1 MYIILIREM
10 SNKTTILRTFNTHF
24 VDFIDDIIKV
34 IPENSDILA
43 AKSFF
48 EITKKANP
56 TLIIKIWFSL
66 IYSPYSTIIDSG
78 DLEFFINKNYAEDL
92 SNVQN
97 SKEILKAI
105 DSLRDPI
112 RSMSETNKEHCLK
125 YIQNLCKLSAVYN
138 SM

>member
-1 MYIILIREM
+1 M
-10 SNKTTILRTFNTHF
+10 SNKSTILRTFNTHF

-56 TLIIKIWFSL
+56 TLIVIIWFSL

-92 SNVQN
+92 STMQN

-112 RSMSETNKEHCLK
+112 RNMSETNKTHCLK
-125 YIQNLCKLSAVYN
+125 YIQNLCKLSAVYS

>member
-1 MYIILIREM
+1 M
-10 SNKTTILRTFNTHF
+10 SNKITILRTFNTHF

-66 IYSPYSTIIDSG
+66 IYSPYATIIDSG

-92 SNVQN
+92 STMQN

-112 RSMSETNKEHCLK
+112 KNMSETNKTHCLK

-138 SM
+138 SMSM

>member
-1 MYIILIREM
+1 M

-34 IPENSDILA
+34 IPENLDILA

-56 TLIIKIWFSL
+56 TLIVKIWFSL

-112 RSMSETNKEHCLK
+112 RNMSETNKTHCLK

>member
-1 MYIILIREM
+1 M

-34 IPENSDILA
+34 IPESSDILA

-56 TLIIKIWFSL
+56 TLIIKIWFTL

-92 SNVQN
+92 SNIQN

-112 RSMSETNKEHCLK
+112 RNMSETNKEHCLK

>member
-1 MYIILIREM
+1 M
-10 SNKTTILRTFNTHF
+10 SNKITILRTFNTHF

-66 IYSPYSTIIDSG
+66 IYSPYTTIIDSG

-92 SNVQN
+92 STMQN

-112 RSMSETNKEHCLK
+112 KNMSETNKTHCLK

-138 SM
+138 SMSM

>member
-1 MYIILIREM
+1 M

-66 IYSPYSTIIDSG
+66 IYSPYTTIIDSG

-92 SNVQN
+92 STMQN

-112 RSMSETNKEHCLK
+112 KNMSETNKTHCLK

-138 SM
+138 SMSM

>member
-1 MYIILIREM
+1 M

-92 SNVQN
+92 STMQN

-112 RSMSETNKEHCLK
+112 KNMSETNKTHCLK

-138 SM
+138 SMSM

>member
-1 MYIILIREM
+1 M

-66 IYSPYSTIIDSG
+66 IYSPYTTIIDSG

-92 SNVQN
+92 STMQN

-112 RSMSETNKEHCLK
+112 RNMTETNKKHCLK

-138 SM
+138 SMSM

>member
-1 MYIILIREM
+1 M
-10 SNKTTILRTFNTHF
+10 SNKTTFLRTFNTHF
-24 VDFIDDIIKV
+24 FEFIEDIIKV

-56 TLIIKIWFSL
+56 TLIVKIWFNL
-66 IYSPYSTIIDSG
+66 IYSPYSAIIDSG
-78 DLEFFINKNYAEDL
+78 DLDFFINKNYAEDL
-92 SNVQN
+92 SSMQN

-105 DSLRDPI
+105 DTLRDPI
-112 RSMSETNKEHCLK
+112 RNMSEQNKSHCLK
-125 YIQNLCKLSAVYN
+125 YIQNLCKLSAAYN

>member
-1 MYIILIREM
+1 M

-66 IYSPYSTIIDSG
+66 IYSPYTTIIDSG

-92 SNVQN
+92 STMQN

-112 RSMSETNKEHCLK
+112 KNMTETNKTHCLK

-138 SM
+138 SMSM

>member
-1 MYIILIREM
+1 M
-10 SNKTTILRTFNTHF
+10 SNKITILRTFNTHF
-24 VDFIDDIIKV
+24 IDFIDDIIKV

-56 TLIIKIWFSL
+56 TIIVKIWFNL

-92 SNVQN
+92 STMHN

-105 DSLRDPI
+105 DTLRDPI
-112 RSMSETNKEHCLK
+112 RNMSETNKEHCLK

-138 SM
+138 SMSV

>member
-1 MYIILIREM
+1 M

-56 TLIIKIWFSL
+56 ILIIKIWFSL

-92 SNVQN
+92 STMQN

-112 RSMSETNKEHCLK
+112 KNMSETNKTHCLK

-138 SM
+138 SMSM

>member
-1 MYIILIREM
+1 M

-56 TLIIKIWFSL
+56 TIIIKIWFNL
-66 IYSPYSTIIDSG
+66 IYSPYATIIDSG

-92 SNVQN
+92 STMQN

-112 RSMSETNKEHCLK
+112 RNMSETNKTHCLK

-138 SM
+138 SMSM

>member
-1 MYIILIREM
+1 M
-10 SNKTTILRTFNTHF
+10 SNKSTILRTFNTHF

-56 TLIIKIWFSL
+56 TLIVKIWFSL

-92 SNVQN
+92 STMQN

-112 RSMSETNKEHCLK
+112 RNMSETNKTHCLK
-125 YIQNLCKLSAVYN
+125 YIQNLCKLSAVYS

>member
-1 MYIILIREM
+1 M

-92 SNVQN
+92 STMQN

-112 RSMSETNKEHCLK
+112 RNMTETNKTHCLK

-138 SM
+138 SMPM

>member
-1 MYIILIREM
+1 M
-10 SNKTTILRTFNTHF
+10 SNKITILRTFNTHF

-66 IYSPYSTIIDSG
+66 IYSPYTTIIDSG

-92 SNVQN
+92 STMQN

-112 RSMSETNKEHCLK
+112 RNMTETNKTHCLK

-138 SM
+138 SMSM

>member
-1 MYIILIREM
+1 M

-92 SNVQN
+92 STMQN

-112 RSMSETNKEHCLK
+112 RNMSETNKTHCLK

>member
-1 MYIILIREM
+1 M

-112 RSMSETNKEHCLK
+112 RNMTETNKTHCLK

-138 SM
+138 SMSM

>member
-1 MYIILIREM
+1 M

-92 SNVQN
+92 STMQN

-112 RSMSETNKEHCLK
+112 RNMTETNKTHCLK

-138 SM
+138 SMSM

>member
-1 MYIILIREM
+1 M

-24 VDFIDDIIKV
+24 IDFIDDIIKV
-34 IPENSDILA
+34 IPENSNILA

-56 TLIIKIWFSL
+56 TIIVKIWFSL
-66 IYSPYSTIIDSG
+66 IYSPYATIIDSG

-92 SNVQN
+92 SNMHN
-97 SKEILKAI
+97 SNEILKAI
-105 DSLRDPI
+105 DTLRDPI
-112 RSMSETNKEHCLK
+112 RNMSETNKTHCLK

-138 SM
+138 TMSM

>member
-1 MYIILIREM
+1 M

-56 TLIIKIWFSL
+56 TIIIKIWFSL
-66 IYSPYSTIIDSG
+66 IYSPYATIIDSG

-92 SNVQN
+92 STMQN
-97 SKEILKAI
+97 SKEILRAI

-112 RSMSETNKEHCLK
+112 RNMSETNKTHCLK

-138 SM
+138 SMSM

>member
-1 MYIILIREM
+1 M

-56 TLIIKIWFSL
+56 TLIVKIWFSL

-112 RSMSETNKEHCLK
+112 RNMSETNKTHCLK